1 MTRTIFLQS
10 VGLALLVI
18 GGQLDA
24 QMSPGSSL
32 RILAD
37 SLYEGTLLRAEGSQ
51 LVLFRDAGRDTVRV
65 PLTMVRAIAVRS
77 QRGTAL
83 RDGALIGAFL
93 GMVAGGY
100 IGARSYT
107 NKCPRESLACVD
119 IVGAEARTV
128 EGAGFGGLAGALAGG
143 VIGALIPKGGG
154 WVSLAP
160 QNRGLGLRFTF

>member
-1 MTRTIFLQS
+1 MTRTILLKS

-37 SLYEGTLLRAEGSQ
+37 SVYEGTLVRAEGAQ
-51 LVLFRDAGRDTVRV
+51 LVLVRDESRDTVRV
-65 PLTMVRAIAVRS
+65 QLTTVRAIAVRS
-77 QRGTAL
+77 QQGTRL

-107 NKCPRESLACVD
+107 NQCPRESLACVD

-128 EGAGFGGLAGALAGG
+128 EGAGFGGVAGALAGG
-143 VIGALIPKGGG
+143 VIGALIPKGGR
-154 WVSLAP
+154 WISLAP
-160 QNRGLGLRFTF
+160 QGRGLGLQFAF

>member
-10 VGLALLVI
+10 VGLGLLVI

-24 QMSPGSSL
+24 QVSPGSSL

-37 SLYEGTLLRAEGSQ
+37 SQYEGTLVRAEGSQ
-51 LVLFRDAGRDTVRV
+51 LVLVRGAGRDTVRV
-65 PLTMVRAIAVRS
+65 PLTDVRAIAVWQ

-83 RDGALIGAFL
+83 REGALIGAFL
-93 GMVAGGY
+93 GMVAGAY

-107 NKCPRESLACVD
+107 NKCPRETLACVD
-119 IVGAEARTV
+119 LVGAEARTV

-143 VIGALIPKGGG
+143 VIGALIPTGGK
-154 WVSLAP
+154 WVTLAP
-160 QNRGLGLRFTF
+160 QGRGLGLQFS

>member
-1 MTRTIFLQS
+1 MTRTILLQS
-10 VGLALLVI
+10 LGLALLVT
-18 GGQLDA
+18 GVQLDA

-32 RILAD
+32 RIVAD
-37 SLYEGTLLRAEGSQ
+37 SLYEGTLLRAERSQ
-51 LVLFRDAGRDTVRV
+51 FVLVRDVGRDTLRV
-65 PLTMVRAIAVRS
+65 PAAEVRAIAVWQ
-77 QRGTAL
+77 QRGTAM

-107 NKCPRESLACVD
+107 NKCPREAWACVD

-143 VIGALIPKGGG
+143 VIGALIPRGGR
-154 WVSLAP
+154 WVTLGP
-160 QNRGLGLRFTF
+160 QGRGLGLQFTF